1 MWSTVYSFL
10 TPILEYRPLAY
21 RSLQLVKEV
30 IMRQE
35 TTAGRITILLVDD
48 EPQLRSMLHNLLIGS
63 GYNVIPAIDGQD
75 ALEKF
80 KQNQQNISLVVTD
93 IVMPRMD
100 GISSYKIMRTINP
113 SLNVIYMSGYVPERP
128 LPEGVSILVKPFSPV
143 DILQAI
149 HLILGD

>member
-1 MWSTVYSFL
+1 
-10 TPILEYRPLAY
+10 
-21 RSLQLVKEV
+21 
-30 IMRQE
+30 MRQE
-35 TTAGRITILLVDD
+35 TTAGGKTILLVDD
-48 EPQLRSMLHNLLIGS
+48 EPQLRAMFHDLLVRQ
-63 GYNVIPAIDGQD
+63 GYNVIQAIDGQD

-149 HLILGD
+149 RSILGD

>member
-1 MWSTVYSFL
+1 
-10 TPILEYRPLAY
+10 
-21 RSLQLVKEV
+21 
-30 IMRQE
+30 MRQE

>member
-1 MWSTVYSFL
+1 
-10 TPILEYRPLAY
+10 
-21 RSLQLVKEV
+21 
-30 IMRQE
+30 
-35 TTAGRITILLVDD
+35 
-48 EPQLRSMLHNLLIGS
+48 MLHNLLIGS

>member
-1 MWSTVYSFL
+1 MKR
-10 TPILEYRPLAY
+10 E
-21 RSLQLVKEV
+21 K
-30 IMRQE
+30 
-35 TTAGRITILLVDD
+35 TAGSKTILLVDD
-48 EPQLRSMLHNLLIGS
+48 EPQLRAMLHDLLIGR
-63 GYNVIPAIDGQD
+63 GYDVIQAIDGQD

-128 LPEGVSILVKPFSPV
+128 LPEGVSILIKPFSPI

-149 HLILGD
+149 RSILGE